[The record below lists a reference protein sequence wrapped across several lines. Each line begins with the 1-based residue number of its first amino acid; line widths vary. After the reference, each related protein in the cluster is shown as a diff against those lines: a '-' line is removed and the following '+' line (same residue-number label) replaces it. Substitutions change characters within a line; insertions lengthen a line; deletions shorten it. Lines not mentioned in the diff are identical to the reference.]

1 MFRNENAVNVQDS
14 IPDDTEFDIIVVGS
28 GNGACGFLSEIQKYK
43 HNDNLKILVLEEGGN
58 YFYTSDVTH
67 QNGWSKTY
75 ASGGIF
81 KLHNAVTPDG
91 RSILAGRARTM
102 GGGGSIN
109 YTMIHES
116 SEWLTKQVGHDTAY
130 WNECK
135 CELNASFDRTDPF
148 EEGYQTPFAEYIID
162 NNAKAGYAPPT
173 KEHMIKNIPSLTE
186 PPFGD
191 KDSKQVYIFPTQF
204 DQFGQRTHSGVSLVK
219 WHKVDL
225 RWNRRVTGLQ
235 MEKCDNN
242 DDDSSYAC
250 TGVHVLNISTSES
263 ITYKVKKGTGKVV
276 LCGGSQS
283 PRLLMNTEELA
294 KSNDKIGKR
303 VNDHICM
310 PLGIYIVEKDKKSVV
325 GPTDNYESLFSIEII
340 PGSQND
346 AGEADVVNI
355 DYFSGELM
363 RLMYL
368 VSSLYLCFLP
378 FNMFKRFMGRNPIV
392 YTLLSNTIRVLL
404 ETLLYIFELLLLIV
418 DIILGRSFKSLGDRI
433 ADIKITTSL
442 VKFNASREGYYEK
455 KNDKIIL
462 RFFDD
467 KLDTIIAEKAINDNL
482 DLLESN
488 GVKPPFLVRFLIQS
502 ITKIPY
508 KKGHQVKK
516 FVKHFAKKT
525 LLSEQHL
532 AGGCIFGDVID
543 KGLTDNASTG
553 KVFGSHNIYV
563 ADLSAVPL
571 PRVSTQMTA
580 YLMGHHVAKQLYNTK
595 KKK

>member
-1 MFRNENAVNVQDS
+1 MFRNEHAMNVQYP
-14 IPDDTEFDIIVVGS
+14 IPDDAEFDLIVVGS

-43 HNDNLKILVLEEGGN
+43 HNDNLKILVIEEGSN
-58 YFYTSDVTH
+58 YFYTSDATH

-75 ASGGIF
+75 GTGDIF

-91 RSILAGRARTM
+91 RSILAGRAQTL

-116 SEWLTKQVGHDTAY
+116 SEWLTKQVGHDIAY

-135 CELNASFDRTDPF
+135 CELNGSFKRPNPF
-148 EEGYQTPFAEYIID
+148 EVGYQTPFANHIID
-162 NNAKAGYAPPT
+162 NNVNAGYAPPNE
-173 KEHMIKNIPSLTE
+173 EHMTKNIPSLAE
-186 PPFGD
+186 SPFGD
-191 KDSKQVYIFPTQF
+191 KNSKQVYIFPTQF
-204 DQFGQRTHSGVSLVK
+204 DQFGQRTHSGVSLVE
-219 WHKVDL
+219 WNKVDL
-225 RWNRRVTGLQ
+225 RWNSRVTELK
-235 MEKCDNN
+235 MKKCDKNA
-242 DDDSSYAC
+242 DDPSYTC
-250 TGVHVLNISTSES
+250 TGVKVLNIYTGKD
-263 ITYKVKKGTGKVV
+263 ITYQVKKGTGKVV

-283 PRLLMNTEELA
+283 PRLLMNTEVLE

-310 PLGIYIVEKDKKSVV
+310 PLGIYLVDEKRKSSV
-325 GPTDNYESLFSIEII
+325 GPTDNYQSLFSIEII
-340 PGSQND
+340 PGSTND
-346 AGEADVVNI
+346 VGDAHVVNI
-355 DYFSGELM
+355 DYFSGELL
-363 RLMYL
+363 RLVFL

-378 FNMFKRFMGRNPIV
+378 FNMFKRFMGRYPIV

-404 ETLLYIFELLLLIV
+404 ETILYIFDVLLLIV
-418 DIILGRSFKSLGDRI
+418 DIILLKGWKSIGDKI
-433 ADIKITTSL
+433 ADIKITASL
-442 VKFNASREGYYEK
+442 VKFNANREGYYEK
-455 KNDKIIL
+455 KDNKIIL

-467 KLDTIIAEKAINDNL
+467 EQDTINAEKAINDNL

-488 GVKPPFLVRFLIQS
+488 GVKPPFLFRFLIQL

-508 KKGHQVKK
+508 RKGRQVKK
-516 FVKHFAKKT
+516 FVKHFASKT

-543 KGLTDNASTG
+543 KGLTDSASTG
-553 KVFGSHNIYV
+553 KVFGSENIHV

-595 KKK
+595 KKN

>member
-1 MFRNENAVNVQDS
+1 MFRNENAVNIQDP

-43 HNDNLKILVLEEGGN
+43 HNDNLKILVLEEGHN

-75 ASGGIF
+75 ASGDIF

-116 SEWLTKQVGHDTAY
+116 SEWLTKQVGHDIGY
-130 WNECK
+130 WNTCK
-135 CELNASFDRTDPF
+135 VELNGLFERPNPF
-148 EEGYQTPFAEYIID
+148 EVGYQTPFAKYIIE
-162 NNAKAGYAPPT
+162 NNVNAGYAPPT
-173 KEHMIKNIPSLTE
+173 EKHMTKNIPSLTE
-186 PPFGD
+186 SPFGD
-191 KDSKQVYIFPTQF
+191 KNSKQVYIFPTQF
-204 DQFGQRTHSGVSLVK
+204 NQFGQRTHSGVSLVE
-219 WHKVDL
+219 WNKVDL
-225 RWNRRVTGLQ
+225 RWNRRVTELQ
-235 MEKCDNN
+235 MEK
-242 DDDSSYAC
+242 STC
-250 TGVHVLNISTSES
+250 TGVKVLNIDTGKE
-263 ITYKVKKGTGKVV
+263 ITYQVKKGTGKVI

-283 PRLLMNTEELA
+283 PRLLMNTEVLA

-310 PLGIYIVEKDKKSVV
+310 PLGIYLVDKKKISVV
-325 GPTDNYESLFSIEII
+325 GPTDNYQSLFSTEII
-340 PGSQND
+340 PGSTNGVGD
-346 AGEADVVNI
+346 ANVVNI
-355 DYFSGELM
+355 DYFSGE
-363 RLMYL
+363 
-368 VSSLYLCFLP
+368 
-378 FNMFKRFMGRNPIV
+378 GW
-392 YTLLSNTIRVLL
+392 
-404 ETLLYIFELLLLIV
+404 
-418 DIILGRSFKSLGDRI
+418 KSIGDKI

-442 VKFNASREGYYEK
+442 VKFNATREGYYEMK
-455 KNDKIIL
+455 DNKIIL
-462 RFFDD
+462 QFFDD
-467 KLDTIIAEKAINDNL
+467 EQDTITAEKAINDNI

-488 GVKPPFLVRFLIQS
+488 GVKPPFLVRFLIQLV
-502 ITKIPY
+502 TKIPY
-508 KKGHQVKK
+508 KKGRQVKE
-516 FVKHFAKKT
+516 FVKHFADKT

-543 KGLTDNASTG
+543 KGLNDSASTG
-553 KVFGSHNIYV
+553 KVFGSDNIHV

-595 KKK
+595 KKN